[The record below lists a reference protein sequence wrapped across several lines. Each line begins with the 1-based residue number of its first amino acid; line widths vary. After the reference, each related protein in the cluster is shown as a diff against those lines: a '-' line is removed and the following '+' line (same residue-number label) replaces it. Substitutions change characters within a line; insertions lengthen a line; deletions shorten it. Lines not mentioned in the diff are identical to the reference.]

1 MSTTNKSGFESVRQ
15 FFEKVGRRN
24 LVIAG
29 AVTLIVAAVAV
40 NWIIFRDDE
49 GNNDGYKYDASA
61 GMSTGYGTT
70 LNTGTVGEETAKPT
84 AGEPDPTE
92 SYFSSV
98 EVNRQRARDEAL
110 EVLNAVVENDQAS
123 EDVKA
128 EALAEIQTIAKEM
141 SQESNIESILMSKGF
156 AQCIAVING
165 DSANIVVQ
173 TEGQLQTAQLA
184 QINAVVYE
192 QAGIEPVNITIV
204 AKN

>member
-1 MSTTNKSGFESVRQ
+1 MNVQNGWDSVKS
-15 FFEKVGRRN
+15 FFERIGKRN

-29 AVTLIVAAVAV
+29 AVTLVIAAVAV
-40 NWIIFRDDE
+40 NWIVFSGDS
-49 GNNDGYKYDASA
+49 GKDGYDYNASA
-61 GMSTGYGTT
+61 GMSTNYGTT
-70 LNTGTVGEETAKPT
+70 LNTGAVGDETSKPT
-84 AGEPDPTE
+84 GGELGAD

-98 EVNRQRARDEAL
+98 EVSRQRARDEAL

-123 EDVKA
+123 EEVKA
-128 EALAEIQTIAKEM
+128 EAMAEIQTIAKEM

-165 DSANIVVQ
+165 DSANIVVKN
-173 TEGQLQTAQLA
+173 EGQLQSSQLA

>member
-1 MSTTNKSGFESVRQ
+1 MNTKSGFESVKE
-15 FFEKVGRRN
+15 FFQKIGRRN

-29 AVTLIVAAVAV
+29 AVALIVTAVVV
-40 NWIIFRDDE
+40 NWVIFKDDGRDE
-49 GNNDGYKYDASA
+49 GYQYDASA
-61 GMSTGYGTT
+61 GMNTNYGTT
-70 LNTGTVGEETAKPT
+70 LNPGTVGNETTQPT
-84 AGEPDPTE
+84 GGELNEVD

-98 EVNRQRARDEAL
+98 EVSRQRARDEAL

-123 EDVKA
+123 EEVKA

-165 DSANIVVQ
+165 DTANVVVQ
-173 TEGQLQTAQLA
+173 NEGRLEPAQLA

-192 QAGIEPVNITIV
+192 QAGIEPINITIV
-204 AKN
+204 AKG

>member
-1 MSTTNKSGFESVRQ
+1 MSTKSGFESVKE
-15 FFEKVGRRN
+15 FFQKIGRRN

-29 AVTLIVAAVAV
+29 AVALIVAAVAV
-40 NWIIFRDDE
+40 NWIIFKDD
-49 GNNDGYKYDASA
+49 GGDDGFKYDASA
-61 GMSTGYGTT
+61 GMNTNYGTT
-70 LNTGTVGEETAKPT
+70 LNPGAIGDETTKPT
-84 AGEPDPTE
+84 GGELNEVD

-98 EVNRQRARDEAL
+98 EVSRQRARDEAL

-123 EDVKA
+123 AEVKA

-165 DSANIVVQ
+165 DSANIVVRN
-173 TEGQLQTAQLA
+173 EGRLQTAQLA

-204 AKN
+204 AKE

>member
-1 MSTTNKSGFESVRQ
+1 MSTKNGFESVKQ
-15 FFEKVGRRN
+15 VIEKIGRRN

-29 AVTLIVAAVAV
+29 AVALIVTAVAM
-40 NWIIFRDDE
+40 NWIVFRDGGSGE
-49 GNNDGYKYDASA
+49 DGYKYDASA

-70 LNTGTVGEETAKPT
+70 LNPGAVGDETTQSTGGNANPT
-84 AGEPDPTE
+84 D

-98 EVNRQRARDEAL
+98 EVSRQRARDEAL

-123 EDVKA
+123 EEVKA
-128 EALAEIQTIAKEM
+128 GALAEIQTIAREM
-141 SQESNIESILMSKGF
+141 SQESNIESILQGKGF

-173 TEGQLQTAQLA
+173 NEGQLQSAQLA
-184 QINAVVYE
+184 QINAVVFE

-204 AKN
+204 AKE